1 MKCST
6 ARRLLLLES
15 CRGETYENCRIS
27 TVLAE
32 RRCTIKMSPG
42 APVSKHNIVS
52 KSLVE
57 AARHINYEFLNLR
70 RLALLALTQI
80 IFIVLYG
87 WRVLRAL
94 AVRKLASLS
103 NSFTPF
109 SLLTTFTKPLSHLA
123 VRNSKVAQT
132 SRIVSLSDHNLIY
145 SAQSRSGE
153 QRKKSCLHPVDW
165 FHGPLQLTKNK
176 TAVCN

>member
-1 MKCST
+1 M
-6 ARRLLLLES
+6 
-15 CRGETYENCRIS
+15 
-27 TVLAE
+27 VD
-32 RRCTIKMSPG
+32 
-42 APVSKHNIVS
+42 
-52 KSLVE
+52 
-57 AARHINYEFLNLR
+57 EFSE
-70 RLALLALTQI
+70 
-80 IFIVLYG
+80 
-87 WRVLRAL
+87 AL

-176 TAVCN
+176 TAVCNWTIHVKWQWMKLGVRKKVVNAPWKSLRDKQFTKWVVKHGLRYDIKSSEPV